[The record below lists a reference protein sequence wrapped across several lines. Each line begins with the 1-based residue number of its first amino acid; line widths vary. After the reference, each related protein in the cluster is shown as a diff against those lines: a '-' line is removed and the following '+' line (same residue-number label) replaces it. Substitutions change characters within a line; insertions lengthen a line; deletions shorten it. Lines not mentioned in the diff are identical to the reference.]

1 MVAVSQAHKNQLI
14 SQGLRSGRALR
25 LNIESGARVETLST
39 RVEDLTE
46 KVLTVLTPMVR
57 MHDRPIERGT
67 KIRVNYTFDNRIF
80 GFVTESLGV
89 SPDGQFQFLTVPEA
103 VKSTDRRGAFRLQA
117 FLQPESVYRIV
128 IDERTAKL
136 PGGAQLKSSILDIS
150 EGGVCLSS
158 RHGATVGERLGMNV
172 DLPDSGQLQ
181 VRMRVVDVEAPP
193 KGQLNHRIHCVFVDL
208 TTPDRDRIGKFLL
221 RRQLS
226 MRHRGQ
232 M

>member
-1 MVAVSQAHKNQLI
+1 MGAVSPAHKNQLI

-25 LNIESGARVETLST
+25 LNIESGDRVEALST

-89 SPDGQFQFLTVPEA
+89 SPDGQFQLLTVPE
-103 VKSTDRRGAFRLQA
+103 VIKSTDRRGVFRLQA
-117 FLQPESVYRIV
+117 FLQPESVYRV
-128 IDERTAKL
+128 VVNQDTPKQ
-136 PGGAQLKSSILDIS
+136 PGAGQLKCSILDIS

-158 RHGATVGERLGMNV
+158 RHGASVGERLGMDV
-172 DLPDSGQLQ
+172 DLPDSGQLR
-181 VRMRVVDVEAPP
+181 VRMRVVDVEVPP

-208 TTPDRDRIGKFLL
+208 AVHDRDRIGKFLL
-221 RRQLS
+221 RRQLA

-232 M
+232 L